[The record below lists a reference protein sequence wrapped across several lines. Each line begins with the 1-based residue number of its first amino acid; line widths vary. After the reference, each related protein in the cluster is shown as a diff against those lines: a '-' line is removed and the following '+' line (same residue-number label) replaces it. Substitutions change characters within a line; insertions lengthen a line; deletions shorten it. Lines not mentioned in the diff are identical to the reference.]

1 MRKSERLRLAELEIV
16 RLNYELEY
24 VKAMLSVIIEMGGG
38 KTPDLDAGKWYSKKQ
53 NRPDIPNN

>member
-16 RLNYELEY
+16 RLNFELEY
-24 VKAMLSVIIEMGGG
+24 VKTILNLFLEMNGQ
-38 KTPDLDAGKWYSKKQ
+38 PQSDLDAGKWYSRKP